1 MTRRKGM
8 PVYLCNEVVR
18 DLDFAG
24 QCRFARETGYDGLE
38 IAPFTLSP
46 EPHRLDR
53 TAVKELRA
61 VADGEGMRLA
71 GLHWL
76 LSAPQ
81 GLSIT
86 EDEDDV
92 AARTLDV
99 AKRLIELCVELG
111 GSYLIHGSPQQRLLA
126 RGREKE
132 GRQRALA
139 YFAAAAE
146 AAAASSAVYA
156 LEPLGPTD
164 RDGLIRTV
172 DDAVAIIEEIGAPAL
187 TTMLDC
193 YATGTT
199 ADILTAL
206 DRWVPRGVIH
216 HVHFNDANQ
225 RGPGEG
231 TLDFAAI
238 LDTLR
243 RLNYAGASA
252 VEPFVHLPD
261 GPSCAARSIGYLRG
275 IVAAQAP

>member
-1 MTRRKGM
+1 MRIH
-8 PVYLCNEVVR
+8 LCNEVVR
-18 DLDFAG
+18 DLDFVG
-24 QCRFARETGYDGLE
+24 QCRFARAAGYDGLE

-46 EPHRLDR
+46 EPHLIGAATVR
-53 TAVKELRA
+53 ELRSI
-61 VADGEGMRLA
+61 ADGEGMPVA

-86 EDEDDV
+86 DEDDAV
-92 AARTLDV
+92 AARTLEV
-99 AKRLIELCVELG
+99 ARRLVDLCAGLG
-111 GSYLIHGSPQQRLLA
+111 GSYLVHGSPQQRLLVA
-126 RGREKE
+126 GREEE
-132 GRQRALA
+132 GRRRALA

-146 AAAASSAVYA
+146 AAETAGVVYV

-164 RDGLIRTV
+164 RDGLIRTI
-172 DDAVAIIEEIGAPAL
+172 DDAVAIMDEIGAPAL
-187 TTMLDC
+187 KTMLDC

-199 ADILTAL
+199 ADILDAL
-206 DRWVPRGVIH
+206 TRWVPQGVIH
-216 HVHFNDANQ
+216 HIHFNDANQ

-252 VEPFVHLPD
+252 VEPFVYQPD
-261 GPSCAARSIGYLRG
+261 GQSCASRSIGYLRG
-275 IVAAQAP
+275 IIAAQAR

>member
-1 MTRRKGM
+1 MTRHDSMRIH
-8 PVYLCNEVVR
+8 LCNEVVR
-18 DLDFAG
+18 ELDFAG
-24 QCRFARETGYDGLE
+24 QCRFAREAGYDGLE

-53 TAVKELRA
+53 ARVKELRSI
-61 VADGEGMRLA
+61 ADGEGMAVA

-86 EDEDDV
+86 DEDEGV

-99 AKRLIELCVELG
+99 GRRLIELCADLG

-126 RGREKE
+126 AGREKE
-132 GRQRALA
+132 GRRRALA

-146 AAAASSAVYA
+146 AAATAGAVYV

-172 DDAVAIIEEIGAPAL
+172 DDAAAIMDEIGSPAL
-187 TTMLDC
+187 RTMLDC

-199 ADILTAL
+199 ADILAAL
-206 DRWVPRGVIH
+206 ARWVPRGVIH

-231 TLDFAAI
+231 TLDFPAI

-252 VEPFVHLPD
+252 VEPFVYLPD

-275 IVAAQAP
+275 AIAARAR

>member
-1 MTRRKGM
+1 MR
-8 PVYLCNEVVR
+8 VHLCNEVVR
-18 DLDFAG
+18 GLDFAG

-46 EPHRLDR
+46 EPHRLGR
-53 TAVKELRA
+53 AAVKELRMI
-61 VADGEGMRLA
+61 ADGEGVRIA

-86 EDEDDV
+86 EDDDGA
-92 AARTLDV
+92 AARTLD
-99 AKRLIELCVELG
+99 AAERLIELCAGLG
-111 GSYLIHGSPQQRLLA
+111 GSYLINGSPQQRLLA
-126 RGREKE
+126 RGP
-132 GRQRALA
+132 A
-139 YFAAAAE
+139 
-146 AAAASSAVYA
+146 
-156 LEPLGPTD
+156 D
-164 RDGLIRTV
+164 RDGLIRSI

-193 YATGTT
+193 YATGAT
-199 ADILTAL
+199 ADILAAL
-206 DRWVPRGVIH
+206 TRWVPRGVIH
-216 HVHFNDANQ
+216 HIHFNDANQ

-231 TLDFAAI
+231 SLDFPAI

-252 VEPFVHLPD
+252 VEPFVYLPD

-275 IVAAQAP
+275 IAAAQAG

>member
-1 MTRRKGM
+1 MR
-8 PVYLCNEVVR
+8 VHLCNEVVR
-18 DLDFAG
+18 GLDFAG

-46 EPHRLDR
+46 EPHRLGR
-53 TAVKELRA
+53 AAVKELRMI
-61 VADGEGMRLA
+61 ADGEGVRIA

-86 EDEDDV
+86 EDDDGV
-92 AARTLDV
+92 AARTLD
-99 AKRLIELCVELG
+99 AAERLIELCAGLG

-126 RGREKE
+126 SGREE
-132 GRQRALA
+132 AGRRRARA

-146 AAAASSAVYA
+146 AAAAAGAAYV
-156 LEPLGPTD
+156 LEPLGPAD
-164 RDGLIRTV
+164 RDGLIRSV
-172 DDAVAIIEEIGAPAL
+172 DDAAAIIEEIGAPAL

-193 YATGTT
+193 YATGAT
-199 ADILTAL
+199 ADILAAL
-206 DRWVPRGVIH
+206 TRWVPRGVIH
-216 HVHFNDANQ
+216 HIHFNDSNQ

-231 TLDFAAI
+231 TLDFPAI

-252 VEPFVHLPD
+252 VEPFVYLPD

-275 IVAAQAP
+275 IAAAQAG